1 MAPVHTLP
9 LSYQYKIFTHGTSPH
24 IATLLLVYH
33 IYPWHQSTHCHSAT
47 STALLRITSLYIS
60 TYTFCLLWCTD
71 IYPWHQPTHCH
82 SATSIKYLPMAP
94 AHTMPLSYQYSS
106 PSYHFF
112 IHFYIHFLLVIFML
126 LPNLKLEWV
135 IIQLMTFDEV
145 ITRIDQPMEHDIH
158 RGYPRWI
165 SCSMG
170 WSILVFTEIE
180 SH

>member
-1 MAPVHTLP
+1 MYKLNTCLSQNTKVDPKEVLIRQVSLFKYLPMAPAHTLP

-24 IATLLLVYH
+24 IATLLLVY
-33 IYPWHQSTHCHSAT
+33 
-47 STALLRITSLYIS
+47 
-60 TYTFCLLWCTD
+60 D

>member
-1 MAPVHTLP
+1 MKAIFVNLICINWTPVYLRTQKLIP
-9 LSYQYKIFTHGTSPH
+9 KRSWLDKF
-24 IATLLLVYH
+24 
-33 IYPWHQSTHCHSAT
+33 HCSN
-47 STALLRITSLYIS
+47 
-60 TYTFCLLWCTD
+60 

-82 SATSIKYLPMAP
+82 SATSITYLPMAP